1 MSYVHCAAV
10 VLEWKQARNS
20 KHYAGVKMLVCSLT
34 SGKKA
39 VRIC

>member
-20 KHYAGVKMLVCSLT
+20 KHYAGVNMLPG
-34 SGKKA
+34 GKKA